1 MVLLST
7 PMRNHE
13 TSHKLGLCLK
23 VKKCEDFHAGPVLQ
37 LCLARQGARGQ
48 SLAGELESHV
58 PQGQK
63 IKT

>member
-23 VKKCEDFHAGPVLQ
+23 VKKCEDFRAGPVLQ